1 MPRTKRI
8 VLPGYSHHVMQRGH
22 NRQTVFKGKEDYLK
36 FIDDMRELKSDCSIQ
51 VQAWSMTPYEVHLLV
66 HPGDNTSALAE
77 FMKGLTSRTT
87 HYRNRL
93 EQRSGTLWES
103 RYRSSPVQPSWV
115 LPCMRY
121 IERVPLEDRIV
132 QRLDQ
137 YRWSSYGVH
146 AGLERPVWLDEAL
159 AYRTLGDTPQDR
171 QRHFRVYMNRKPTR
185 NEVRVII
192 DAVRSNQL
200 TGDDTFAAE
209 AQAATGILVPPN
221 RKRGRPRK
229 TGRKAR

>member
-22 NRQTVFKGKEDYLK
+22 NRQAVFKGKEDYLK

-51 VQAWSMTPYEVHLLV
+51 VQAWSVTPYEVHLLL
-66 HPGDNTSALAE
+66 HPGDNAEALAD
-77 FMKGLTSRTT
+77 FMKGLASRTT

-121 IERVPLEDRIV
+121 IERVPLESAVVR
-132 QRLDQ
+132 RLDEH
-137 YRWSSYGVH
+137 RWSSYGVH
-146 AGLERPVWLDEAL
+146 VGQERPFWLDEAP
-159 AYRTLGDTPQDR
+159 AYRALGDTPQERHRLFRDYVD
-171 QRHFRVYMNRKPTR
+171 QRPSR
-185 NEVRVII
+185 NEVRTIVN
-192 DAVRSNQL
+192 AVRSNQL
-200 TGDDTFAAE
+200 TGDSAFAAE
-209 AQAATGILVPPN
+209 AQAATGIPVPPN
-221 RKRGRPRK
+221 RGRGRPRK
-229 TGRKAR
+229 PSRKIR